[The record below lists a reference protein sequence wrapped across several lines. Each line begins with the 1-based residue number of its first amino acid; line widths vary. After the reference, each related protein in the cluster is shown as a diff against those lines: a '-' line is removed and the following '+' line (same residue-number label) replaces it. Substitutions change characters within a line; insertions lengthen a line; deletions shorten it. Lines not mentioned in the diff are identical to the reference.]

1 MFVQQRSPVR
11 IRSPPEERNSPC
23 AAGIQKAEG
32 VLGGLTHISPA
43 PRSEKAAWRVLQE
56 AGASRRASLQDHPTA
71 GAGSDLEGCDR
82 RALLEGWEERDAP
95 V

>member
-11 IRSPPEERNSPC
+11 IHSPTEERNSPC

-32 VLGGLTHISPA
+32 VFGGLTHISTA

-56 AGASRRASLQDHPTA
+56 VGASRHASL
-71 GAGSDLEGCDR
+71 
-82 RALLEGWEERDAP
+82 
-95 V
+95 